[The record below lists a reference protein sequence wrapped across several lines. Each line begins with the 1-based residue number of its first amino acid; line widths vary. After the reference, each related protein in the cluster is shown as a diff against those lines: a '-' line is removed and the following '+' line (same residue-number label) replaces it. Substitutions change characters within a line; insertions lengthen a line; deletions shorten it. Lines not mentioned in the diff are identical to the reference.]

1 MDDDM
6 LAKALAAAQRA
17 AEDQSRGTLMWR
29 INGRECRR
37 TAFDEMTMTG
47 AGRRPCVYQLE
58 GIDLDLLT

>member
-1 MDDDM
+1 MGDDM
-6 LAKALAAAQRA
+6 LAAALAAAIRA
-17 AEDQSRGTLMWR
+17 ARNQDRGTFMWR

-47 AGRRPCVYQLE
+47 GGRAPYVYQLE